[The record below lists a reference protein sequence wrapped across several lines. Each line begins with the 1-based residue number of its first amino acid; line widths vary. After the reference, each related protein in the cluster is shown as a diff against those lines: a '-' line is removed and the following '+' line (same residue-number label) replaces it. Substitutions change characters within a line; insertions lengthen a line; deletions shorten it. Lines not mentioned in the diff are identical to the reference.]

1 MASSSWWKL
10 RALIKKN
17 LILKRR
23 NILSTIFEIFFP
35 ILMFGLII
43 ALRKCFPIKLRT
55 FQDDTENMEDFMDK
69 ASILT
74 SVGYDKGINLNFMN
88 LTILSILSNLSSLLN
103 WTDINYSP
111 DYEKFDDN
119 INFTALIRDIV
130 GSLINKNT
138 SNLRLEYLGIQIMI
152 PPLLICSNLNEQK
165 QERPKIASIG
175 IPNEIKTRMIIE
187 SKIYNAFAH
196 LLNNNGSEKFNFE
209 LKKNSFIDFKS
220 VEEMEEAIKSPD
232 YLRKPENLICFGIKF
247 SHNETINHYDYSL
260 YFFDFEKMGKEGV
273 QDIPNNA
280 AGMFDRHQSGPDV
293 ISFGQYKRGGAYN
306 NMMKVINEYILK
318 KETNNPLLPSAMEY
332 SL

>member
-175 IPNEIKTRMIIE
+175 IPNEIKARMIIE

-209 LKKNSFIDFKS
+209 LKKI
-220 VEEMEEAIKSPD
+220 V
-232 YLRKPENLICFGIKF
+232 L
-247 SHNETINHYDYSL
+247 
-260 YFFDFEKMGKEGV
+260 
-273 QDIPNNA
+273 
-280 AGMFDRHQSGPDV
+280 
-293 ISFGQYKRGGAYN
+293 
-306 NMMKVINEYILK
+306 
-318 KETNNPLLPSAMEY
+318 
-332 SL
+332 